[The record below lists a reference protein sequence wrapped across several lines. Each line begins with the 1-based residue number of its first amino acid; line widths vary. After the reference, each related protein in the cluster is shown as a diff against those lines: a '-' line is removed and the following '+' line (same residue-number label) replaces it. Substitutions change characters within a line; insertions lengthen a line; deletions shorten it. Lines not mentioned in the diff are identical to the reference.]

1 MSLSQPQTRLIKDL
15 IRFDTTS
22 VHSNL
27 DLITYVANYLDGS
40 GANVRLD
47 HNHDGSKANLLATIG
62 PQTQA
67 GGIILS
73 GHTDTVPV
81 TGQNWRTNPYDITE
95 ENGKLYA
102 RGSADMKVFCA
113 LALAEFDGIARE
125 RAQDLQRPLHL
136 LLTYDEELGCF
147 GAKNWVKTY
156 GNQLEPPDLVL
167 VGEPTNMRAAVA
179 HKGIR
184 CFNAAVKG
192 CGGHSS
198 NPANG
203 ISAIEH
209 TLDFLA
215 VVRTVAEQ
223 FRQAGIQDLRFE
235 PPHTTV
241 NLGTINGGSA
251 VNVIP
256 DECRFSFETRPVPGH
271 SGQDLVDAL
280 HRAFKKAREETGGR
294 LQIDIEETVHT
305 LPFAGD
311 EHHHGTQFLLRQLKD
326 RQTVVVPFCTEASA
340 YQENGWNTVVCGPGD
355 IAQAHQPDEFIK
367 TEQAIHGA
375 QLIHNVAQRCFT

>member
-156 GNQLEPPDLVL
+156 GNQLITDSKALEVNKIASASLRPALPGSTFPVIINTNAVIVHTKTVSINGSNRATSPSEAGYLVRTAECAIEA
-167 VGEPTNMRAAVA
+167 EPTPASLEKAALLNPCIKTPMA
-179 HKGIR
+179 PPAIPIGE
-184 CFNAAVKG
+184 NAPSK
-192 CGGHSS
+192 
-198 NPANG
+198 
-203 ISAIEH
+203 ISAKAAPIISY
-209 TLDFLA
+209 LA
-215 VVRTVAEQ
+215 NPTFPE
-223 FRQAGIQDLRFE
+223 
-235 PPHTTV
+235 
-241 NLGTINGGSA
+241 NLS
-251 VNVIP
+251 
-256 DECRFSFETRPVPGH
+256 
-271 SGQDLVDAL
+271 
-280 HRAFKKAREETGGR
+280 
-294 LQIDIEETVHT
+294 
-305 LPFAGD
+305 
-311 EHHHGTQFLLRQLKD
+311 
-326 RQTVVVPFCTEASA
+326 
-340 YQENGWNTVVCGPGD
+340 
-355 IAQAHQPDEFIK
+355 
-367 TEQAIHGA
+367 
-375 QLIHNVAQRCFT
+375 